1 MTREEEL
8 PLVIAAKNGNQ
19 QAAERLLVQYMK
31 MIKDYCRKYK
41 HLDILELDDLE
52 QEAIFFFYDA
62 IRKFD
67 PNKDNKFGT
76 YLYVQ
81 LQQLNRVV
89 VYKDFVITR
98 RADYMSRIKKDPS
111 TIVRS
116 MSIDQK
122 RTEDGETWADSL
134 VDTNSTPEDNLRDSQ
149 TTGIVRNE
157 ILQVLTGYLEPE
169 QAYIIHYFDM
179 YEILGLTNPSEE
191 PEFELSKARKDTL
204 RKTFQNRLKL
214 SKKLSREMLS

>member
-19 QAAERLLVQYMK
+19 QAAEKLLVQYMK

-67 PNKDNKFGT
+67 PNKNNKFGT
-76 YLYVQ
+76 FLYTQ

-89 VYKDFVITR
+89 VYKDFIITR
-98 RADYMSRIKKDPS
+98 RADYMSRVKKDPEEAL
-111 TIVRS
+111 RS
-116 MSIDQK
+116 VSIDQK
-122 RTEDGETWADSL
+122 KNEDGETWADNL
-134 VDTNSTPEDNLRDSQ
+134 VDTNSTPEDRYNSAQ
-149 TTGIVRNE
+149 TTSIIKDE
-157 ILQVLTGYLEPE
+157 IMKVLGLYTEAEQKYL
-169 QAYIIHYFDM
+169 IDHFDM
-179 YEILGLTNPSEE
+179 YEIIGLNAPSEE
-191 PEFELSKARKDTL
+191 PEFEIVNGRRNTIK
-204 RKTFQNRLKL
+204 KTFQNKLKY
-214 SKKLSREMLS
+214 SKKISRDMLH

>member
-41 HLDILELDDLE
+41 HLDILELADLE

-67 PNKDNKFGT
+67 PNKNNKFGT
-76 YLYVQ
+76 FLYTQ

-89 VYKDFVITR
+89 VYKDFIITR
-98 RADYMSRIKKDPS
+98 RADYMSRVKKDPEEAL
-111 TIVRS
+111 RS
-116 MSIDQK
+116 VSIDQK
-122 RTEDGETWADSL
+122 KNEDGETWADNL
-134 VDTNSTPEDNLRDSQ
+134 VDTNSTPEDRYNSAQ
-149 TTGIVRNE
+149 TTSIIKDE
-157 ILQVLTGYLEPE
+157 ILKILGLYTDAEQKYL
-169 QAYIIHYFDM
+169 IDHFDM
-179 YEILGLTNPSEE
+179 YEIIGIPTPSKE
-191 PEFELSKARKDTL
+191 PEYEFGKGRKDTL
-204 RKTFQNRLKL
+204 RKTFQNRLQY
-214 SKKLSREMLS
+214 SKKISRDMLH

>member
-67 PNKDNKFGT
+67 PNKNNKFGT
-76 YLYVQ
+76 FLYTQ

-89 VYKDFVITR
+89 VYKDFIITR
-98 RADYMSRIKKDPS
+98 RADYMSRVKKDPDEML
-111 TIVRS
+111 RS
-116 MSIDQK
+116 VSIDQK
-122 RTEDGETWADSL
+122 KNEDGETWADNL
-134 VDTNSTPEDNLRDSQ
+134 VDTNSTPEDRLCAEQ
-149 TTGIVRNE
+149 TTSIIKDE
-157 ILQVLTGYLEPE
+157 ILKVLSRYSEPE
-169 QAYIIHYFDM
+169 QQYIIYYFDM
-179 YEILGLTNPSEE
+179 YEIIGIPTPSIE
-191 PEFELSKARKDTL
+191 PEFEFGKCRKDTL
-204 RKTFQNRLKL
+204 RKTFQNKLKY
-214 SKKLSREMLS
+214 SKKISRDMLH

>member
-8 PLVIAAKNGNQ
+8 PLVIAAKNGNM

-67 PNKDNKFGT
+67 PNKNNKFGT
-76 YLYVQ
+76 FLYTQ

-89 VYKDFVITR
+89 VYKDFIITR
-98 RADYMSRIKKDPS
+98 RADYMSRVKKDPDEML
-111 TIVRS
+111 RS
-116 MSIDQK
+116 VSIDQK
-122 RTEDGETWADSL
+122 KNEDGETWADNL
-134 VDTNSTPEDNLRDSQ
+134 VDTNSTPEDRLCAEQ
-149 TTGIVRNE
+149 TTSIIKDE
-157 ILQVLTGYLEPE
+157 ILKVLSRYSEPE
-169 QAYIIHYFDM
+169 QQYIIYYFDM
-179 YEILGLTNPSEE
+179 YEIIGIPTPSIE
-191 PEFELSKARKDTL
+191 PEFEFGKCRKDTL
-204 RKTFQNRLKL
+204 RKTFQNKLKY
-214 SKKLSREMLS
+214 SKKISRDMLH

>member
-19 QAAERLLVQYMK
+19 QAAEKLLVQYMK

-67 PNKDNKFGT
+67 PNKNNKFGT
-76 YLYVQ
+76 FLYTQ

-89 VYKDFVITR
+89 VYKDFIITR
-98 RADYMSRIKKDPS
+98 RADYMSRVKKDPDEILKS
-111 TIVRS
+111 V
-116 MSIDQK
+116 SIDQK
-122 RTEDGETWADSL
+122 KNEDGETWADNL
-134 VDTNSTPEDNLRDSQ
+134 VDTNSTPEDRYDSAQ
-149 TTGIVRNE
+149 TTSIIKDE
-157 ILQVLTGYLEPE
+157 ILKILGLYTDAEQKYL
-169 QAYIIHYFDM
+169 IDHFDM
-179 YEILGLTNPSEE
+179 YEIIGLNAPSEE
-191 PEFELSKARKDTL
+191 LKFEIVNGRRNTIK
-204 RKTFQNRLKL
+204 KTFQNRLQY
-214 SKKLSREMLS
+214 SKKISRDMLH